1 MSGSAEQESR
11 TEAATPR
18 RLRRAREEGQVPLSR
33 ECIALAGLAA
43 TALVL
48 VFVIG
53 PVISGLGA
61 RLAVPLHRIAVPDL
75 AAEAA
80 PLLRHAAWSALGG
93 AAPFVL
99 AALAA
104 GAGAVL
110 AQTGFLVNA
119 APLKPKL
126 SRLNPGAGFKR
137 LFGIEGLVEAVRS
150 VAKLGAI
157 TAALWLAL
165 RGERAVLIG
174 ALTWPPPVLLEHLL
188 RLILRVL
195 LAVLL
200 AQAAIALA
208 DLAWVRHRHARSLRM
223 TREELR
229 EETRETEGDP
239 RIKARIRQIRALR
252 ARRRM
257 LAAVPGAT
265 VIITNPTHYA
275 VALSYD
281 RARHAAPRVVAK
293 GVDSMAARIRDL
305 AAEHRIPVV
314 ANPPLARALY
324 RVELDAEIPLEH
336 FKAVAEIIAY
346 VWRLNSRAAAR

>member
-1 MSGSAEQESR
+1 MSGSGEQESR

-18 RLRRAREEGQVPLSR
+18 RLQRAREEGRVAVSR
-33 ECIALAGLAA
+33 ECSALAGLAA

-48 VFVIG
+48 VLVIG
-53 PVISGLGA
+53 PVVSVLGA
-61 RLAVPLHRIAVPDL
+61 RLAIPLHRIAVPDL

-80 PLLRHAAWSALGG
+80 PLLRHAAWTALAG

-99 AALAA
+99 AALVA

-119 APLKPKL
+119 TPLKPRF
-126 SRLNPGAGFKR
+126 SRLSPGSGFKR

-150 VAKLGAI
+150 VAKIGAI
-157 TAALWLAL
+157 AAALWLAL
-165 RGERAVLIG
+165 RGERAVLAG
-174 ALTWPPPVLLEHLL
+174 ALTWPPPALLEHLL

-208 DLAWVRHRHARSLRM
+208 DFAWVRHRHARSLRM

-229 EETRETEGDP
+229 EETKETEGDP

-314 ANPPLARALY
+314 ANPPLARALF
-324 RVELDAEIPLEH
+324 RVELDADIPLEH

-346 VWRLNSRAAAR
+346 VWRLNSRLAAR